1 MDSYLIDY
9 LKSGKAWVLVGS
21 GPSVAMGY
29 PSWEKLASLA
39 VKTLKIDR
47 HGTSFRIID
56 SALEH
61 KDYPTVFEHIKDV
74 LGGPRLLQILHEKFA
89 PSSSGKIYKL
99 LARWP
104 VPVYLTTN
112 YDDEIQKHLT
122 ELGET
127 YIPYSNSE
135 DHFSSLRSD
144 LKGAIFKLHG
154 DLRSETGLILTKS
167 QYRDI
172 SESKDWEYWRT
183 KMTSVF
189 QMNPMIII
197 GHSLTDKNIQHILE
211 AAKRG
216 AGVLQPICWIAPDVK
231 DTQKREYLEKY
242 RIRVIPYDNRDGEH
256 KNLLRLIDSI
266 NDFIP
271 PRTSIHISS
280 QIQKITESP
289 LGHNAGAPGL
299 FVFNKLMKQGNFE
312 EKRIAV
318 IIAAIQSVLPV
329 LSSQNHFSLKTA
341 LEYAGWPQNIPL
353 SPEIEETVSKSV
365 VEQGILEP
373 INGQFK
379 VGKLAENTAIE
390 NKRHF
395 EHLRERFN
403 QSLIIRLKRGYPTLK
418 DTDIQQISNDID
430 LSLSGYFREGGL
442 SLATTLISSTQKPEY
457 KTAPVPSSII
467 KFITEASAKYDDLL
481 KRQAF
486 CTVSVEAFSRA
497 ESAERDYLGRMSK
510 GYFDFHLLGV
520 CGDEAIER
528 LKHTKEI
535 VWLIDS
541 SAQIPA
547 LAIASSTNHMFVNCF
562 LRLKDA
568 GVRLFT
574 TERLCEET
582 YYHFDFAHNMVK
594 HSAPNSPLVIA
605 ASTGQAP
612 YRKSNQFLEGFVR
625 WQAAGNQCDWESYLF
640 RIFGTTSPKE
650 EDVKKALSNFGIEVI
665 PFQDWPGFSN
675 SDLSD
680 REDYTK
686 KIMQIAE
693 ELYQRIDYKGEIIET
708 DFERKA
714 KPEAE
719 ALIVVLRER
728 KGVYYILSEKGLPS
742 RSYFVSGTS
751 ILNAIEKG
759 EKITWQPD
767 SFLRFASTLSPTID
781 SEAADEAFETLLWNL
796 AQSGISL
803 LDEKEISTVFGAIID
818 QASLNILE
826 QREMY
831 AKTIEEKYGEPLA
844 SVMQR
849 VKPMYRP
856 LAAIQIANEMAQVQE
871 ERFKKE
877 ELRADEESKR
887 ADTAEK
893 KLKEVEHFRKKLEA
907 KKARPKKKH
916 HTRKNRKK

>member
-1 MDSYLIDY
+1 MDSFLIDY

-21 GPSVAMGY
+21 GPSIAMGY
-29 PSWEKLASLA
+29 PSWEKLASLS
-39 VKTLKIDR
+39 VKTLKIEMPGKSYR
-47 HGTSFRIID
+47 VID

-61 KDYPTVFEHIKDV
+61 KDYPTVFEHVKDV
-74 LGGPRLLQILHEKFA
+74 LGGPCLLQILQDAFA
-89 PSSSGKIYKL
+89 PSGSGEIYKL

-104 VPVYLTTN
+104 IPVYLTTN

-127 YIPYSNSE
+127 YFLYSNSE
-135 DHFSSLRSD
+135 DHFGYLRSD

-154 DLRSETGLILTKS
+154 DLRSETGLLLTKS

-172 SESKDWEYWRT
+172 SENQAWKYWRI

-197 GHSLTDKNIQHILE
+197 GHSLTDKNVKHVLE
-211 AAKRG
+211 LAKHG
-216 AGVLQPICWIAPDVK
+216 AGVHQPICWIAPDVK
-231 DTQKREYLEKY
+231 DTQKREYLDNY
-242 RIRVIPYDNRDGEH
+242 RIRVIPYDNRDGAH

-271 PRTSIHISS
+271 PRTAVHINS

-289 LGHNAGAPGL
+289 LGNNAGAPGL
-299 FVFNKLMKQGNFE
+299 FVFNKLMSQGNFE

-329 LSSQNHFSLKTA
+329 LSSQNQFSLKTA
-341 LEYAGWPQNIPL
+341 LEYAGWPQDKPL
-353 SPEIEETVSKSV
+353 NRELEEVISKAV
-365 VEQGILEP
+365 VDQGILEP
-373 INGQFK
+373 IQGQFK
-379 VGKLAENTAIE
+379 VGKLAENKSIE
-390 NKRHF
+390 SKKHF
-395 EHLRERFN
+395 EHLRERFK
-403 QSLIIRLKRGYPTLK
+403 QSLILRLKRGYSALSDSETK
-418 DTDIQQISNDID
+418 QISNDIEM
-430 LSLSGYFREGGL
+430 SLSGYFREGGL
-442 SLATTLISSTQKPEY
+442 SLATTLFSSSLKGEC
-457 KTAPVPSSII
+457 KTVPVPSSII

-486 CTVSVEAFSRA
+486 CTISVEAFSRA

-510 GYFDFHLLGV
+510 GFFDFHLLGV

-528 LKHTKEI
+528 LKHAKET

-547 LAIASSTNHMFVNCF
+547 LAIAASTNHMFVNCF

-574 TERLCEET
+574 TEKLFDET
-582 YYHFDFAHNMVK
+582 YSHFDFANNAVK
-594 HSAPNSPLVIA
+594 HYGPGSPMVIA

-625 WQAAGNQCDWESYLF
+625 WQAAGNPCSWDSYLF
-640 RIFGTTSPKE
+640 KIFGTASPTKE
-650 EDVKKALSNFGIEVI
+650 AVKKALGHFGIEVI
-665 PFQDWPGFSN
+665 PFQDWPGFSDLD
-675 SDLSD
+675 DLSD

-686 KIMQIAE
+686 KIIQIIND
-693 ELYQRIDYKGEIIET
+693 LHQRIDYKGEILDIE
-708 DFERKA
+708 FERKA

-719 ALIVVLRER
+719 ALIIVLRER
-728 KGVYYILSEKGLPS
+728 KGIYYVLSEKGQS
-742 RSYFVSGTS
+742 SHSYFISGTS
-751 ILNAIEKG
+751 ILNAIEEG

-796 AQSGISL
+796 AQSGLSL
-803 LDEKEISTVFGAIID
+803 LDEKEISAVFGGIID
-818 QASLNILE
+818 QASLDILE

-831 AKTIEEKYGEPLA
+831 AKTIEEKYGEPLE

-856 LAAIQIANEMAQVQE
+856 LAAIQIAHEMAQVQE
-871 ERFKKE
+871 DRFNKE
-877 ELRADEESKR
+877 KIRADVESKR
-887 ADTAEK
+887 ADTAKK
-893 KLKEVEHFRKKLEA
+893 KLEEVEHFRKKMEA
-907 KKARPKKKH
+907 KKAKKKKH
-916 HTRKNRKK
+916 KKGKKKK